1 MLPPSAP
8 LVGEAAGLGTACLW
22 VVTSLCFAAAGKRL
36 GVSTLNLLR
45 LLIAIVLLATTLRL
59 TSGSWWPSPLTDQQ
73 LVLLAI
79 SGVVGLAIGDQALF
93 TAFVDIG
100 PRLSLLLMTTAP
112 IIAALLGWGFLG
124 EQLTPLTLVGIAVTV
139 SGVAWVIAERP
150 ATGADVVRH
159 PHHTRGVILALIGAA
174 CQAAGLMLSKA
185 GMGHLDPSVPR
196 VDPLAGTLVRA
207 VFGVAAL
214 ALVILALGKRMP
226 RERNERIKDQRTK
239 GLTFAFMGAVF
250 GPYLGVWLSLVAA
263 DNLPV
268 GVAQT
273 LMSLTPVLILPVAA
287 FALKERISVRAVIGA
302 VVAVAG
308 VALLFLEPSA

>member
-1 MLPPSAP
+1 MLTPSAP
-8 LVGEAAGLGTACLW
+8 LVGEAAGIGTACLW
-22 VVTSLCFAAAGKRL
+22 VLTSLCFAAAGRRL
-36 GVSTLNLLR
+36 GVSALNLIR
-45 LLIAIVLLATTLRL
+45 LCVAILLLAVTLRL
-59 TSGSWWPSPLTDQQ
+59 TSGAWWPSPLTDQQ
-73 LVLLAI
+73 LVLLAV

-112 IIAALLGWGFLG
+112 IIAALLGWAFLG
-124 EQLTPLTLVGIAVTV
+124 ETLTLLTVVGIVVTV
-139 SGVAWVIAERP
+139 LGVAWVVAERP
-150 ATGADVVRH
+150 AATADVTHH
-159 PHHTRGVILALIGAA
+159 PHHVRGVVLAIIGAA

-185 GMGHLDPSVPR
+185 GLGHLDESLPR
-196 VDPLAGTLVRA
+196 IDPLAGTLVRA
-207 VFGVAAL
+207 VFGAL
-214 ALVILALGKRMP
+214 SLAVVIAVLGKRMP
-226 RERNERIKDQRTK
+226 RERKERLKNQKGR

-287 FALKERISVRAVIGA
+287 FALKERISPRAVIGA

-308 VALLFLEPSA
+308 VALLFLEPAT